1 MAFPSGFLWR
11 RVRDLNPRYLK
22 GTHDFQ
28 SCALDHSANS
38 PSKWCFTILPKYRKI
53 VKCFF
58 AVLDFSA
65 FLREKRLPH
74 SAPALLPGDL
84 TYAICGIFKKAPK
97 RFAIIISVS
106 SAPPVQSRLHPPL
119 HSGTHL
125 QLAHRD
131 GRSAPAVKI
140 RKPSHRSPVVSDC
153 LYVRRPSAIGP
164 AHKNRRDKHLR
175 PLPRQNSCHS
185 RPKPHRCLPAPPLQ
199 DEHSHR
205 TSARWYSVL
214 PPSRGTIGQTTRTKN
229 LHTVLASMNIL
240 RGPAVPP
247 RGQDME

>member
-1 MAFPSGFLWR
+1 MFFLPSWIFLHFCGRNAYRILLR
-11 RVRDLNPRYLK
+11 R
-22 GTHDFQ
+22 
-28 SCALDHSANS
+28 SCQAIS
-38 PSKWCFTILPKYRKI
+38 PM
-53 VKCFF
+53 
-58 AVLDFSA
+58 
-65 FLREKRLPH
+65 
-74 SAPALLPGDL
+74 
-84 TYAICGIFKKAPK
+84 
-97 RFAIIISVS
+97 
-106 SAPPVQSRLHPPL
+106 
-119 HSGTHL
+119 
-125 QLAHRD
+125 
-131 GRSAPAVKI
+131 RSAAYYEKSAETI
-140 RKPSHRSPVVSDC
+140 RNNNFPYRPPRLSSRVCIPHCTAAPICSLHTGTGEAAACRKNSEDRVIVRQLFQTV

-205 TSARWYSVL
+205 TSARWYSVP

-229 LHTVLASMNIL
+229 PHTVLASMNIL

>member
-1 MAFPSGFLWR
+1 MRLRPLSQLSKQMVLYYITQISENCQVFFCRSGF
-11 RVRDLNPRYLK
+11 
-22 GTHDFQ
+22 F
-28 SCALDHSANS
+28 C
-38 PSKWCFTILPKYRKI
+38 I
-53 VKCFF
+53 F
-58 AVLDFSA
+58 AGETLTA
-65 FLREKRLPH
+65 FC
-74 SAPALLPGDL
+74 SGAPARRSHLCDL
-84 TYAICGIFKKAPK
+84 RHIQKSAETIRNNNFPYRPPRLSSRACIPHCTAAPIC
-97 RFAIIISVS
+97 S
-106 SAPPVQSRLHPPL
+106 LHT
-119 HSGTHL
+119 GTGE
-125 QLAHRD
+125 A
-131 GRSAPAVKI
+131 APAVKI